1 MKKIFTI
8 GLSAMFMLLGGVNV
22 FAQEEDVTHYIKNPG
37 FDEDLTFQSDGSM
50 KEIISKDQSL
60 GDGSRSWA
68 WIAADSTVYAHPKE
82 TSSQKR
88 PDGRKDEAV
97 NGFIARIDGWEIETN
112 QVWPACEWVYFGSV
126 PYDLGNTTIP
136 IADDGTGYLEVPEK
150 PAVAN
155 GDDNKAF
162 AYLRAGWG
170 GRAVYKQVVNLPCA
184 QYRLEYWAINLN
196 PSATNGKNLSKVTCR
211 KDVFEDETGFNDT
224 EWTLHTIEF
233 TPTSEFTIEFGFES
247 EGGST
252 ANPFLCIDG
261 IKLYKIGEADPEDLL
276 RSDLADEI
284 DELIAMAEDL
294 PISNYEGLIN
304 DIFDTASAA
313 EDAEG
318 EEGLTQA
325 VKDLKAFKQKIEAL
339 KATVAEYEALKA
351 DADKLM
357 DAENHYPGLGAFETA
372 LEEIEKGVQEA
383 TVAEFAGYVEKL
395 QKALNDYNLS
405 QPATADN
412 PADYTFLIQSPYF
425 TTKLAAPTIT
435 YNADGTIAEVVYPNE
450 ADYTAGSAPED
461 SNSEGWTIVTSG
473 GDQRLNY
480 VQGRVCWNAW
490 RQASTDVAVAQ
501 QLTGIPNGYYTVS
514 AEMITQAD
522 YLSNQHVYANSNIQ
536 SAESPA
542 LTEGTWNDDNT
553 GAWTYL
559 TTTKV
564 LVIDGKLTIGALGSA
579 QNGSTD
585 QTGWFCVTN
594 FQLKY
599 YGAATDEEIAAA
611 YDARV
616 KEYTE
621 LAEQIHFAADK
632 AAYKTA
638 LDKLG
643 AASNLEDMIAN
654 LDAVA
659 EAATEAKASVAKY
672 EGVITGTYNDL
683 KEAVDYSNN
692 QKAVAAK
699 AVELMDALMNAANA
713 TYTTMDD
720 NTTILRKYRDEYL
733 PTLGDA
739 EQTEFN
745 DAVCKEAL
753 KSAIDGQ
760 VSQLTALTALPTT
773 KKLDEYITGLT
784 LALAKLAGA
793 DIIMSGE
800 SDVTA
805 LIVNPTIEAS
815 SNTEVPTGWEVE
827 RVNGDKNTTTSQ
839 GVDGNASNRYF
850 DSWNA
855 TVGAVLFTASQTIEN
870 IPNGTYEVKAMVRTS
885 GTPGAEGSYLF
896 AIDGTEMDKAL
907 FAAAHIIPTPIA
919 EYGLEPTEEEI
930 AEGATVRYATDTY
943 GEIWMDAYDKMYKE
957 GNEADEIQDILS
969 ANGGIGRGWFYKSI
983 QIEVTNNTLT
993 FGYTNDSTK
1002 TVGHK
1007 DLDGA
1012 ECVPFSGTWLS
1023 ADNFTL
1029 TLLENKQKDYNPATG
1044 IVATEPQEA
1053 LEPKVAAIYSVSGA
1067 RLNGLQKGI
1076 NLVKMADGTVQ
1087 KVLVK

>member
-1 MKKIFTI
+1 
-8 GLSAMFMLLGGVNV
+8 MFMLLGGVNV
-22 FAQEEDVTHYIKNPG
+22 FAQEEDVTHYIANAG
-37 FDEDLTFQSDGSM
+37 FDEDVSFNADGST
-50 KEIISKDQSL
+50 KEIISKDVSL
-60 GDGSRSWA
+60 SDRSWA
-68 WIAADSTVYAHPKE
+68 WIAADSTVYARPKS
-82 TSSQKR
+82 TSSQSR
-88 PDGRKDEAV
+88 PDGRKEEAV
-97 NGFIARIDGWEIETN
+97 NGFNARIKGWQIETATTF
-112 QVWPACEWVYFGSV
+112 PACEWVYFGSV
-126 PYDLGNTTIP
+126 PYDLAEKSVP
-136 IADDGTGYLEVPEK
+136 IADDGSDYLQVPKK
-150 PAVAN
+150 PEVAN

-162 AYLRAGWG
+162 VYLRAGWTNSCT
-170 GRAVYKQVVNLPCA
+170 YKQVVNLPCA
-184 QYRLEYWAINLN
+184 QYRLEYWSININ
-196 PSATNGKNLSKVTCR
+196 PNSTAEATNLSKVTCR
-211 KDVFEDETGFNDT
+211 KDVFEEEEGGLSAK
-224 EWTLHTIEF
+224 EWTKHEIEF
-233 TPTSEFTIEFGFES
+233 TPTSEFTIEFGYKS
-247 EGGST
+247 ANST
-252 ANPFLCIDG
+252 SANNPWICIDG
-261 IKLYKIGEADPEDLL
+261 IKLYKIGDADPEDLL
-276 RSDLADEI
+276 RADLADEI
-284 DELIAMAEDL
+284 DELITMAEDL

-304 DIFDTASAA
+304 DILDRASAA

-318 EEGLTQA
+318 EEELTQA
-325 VKDLKAFKQKIEAL
+325 VKDLKALKQQVEEL
-339 KATVAEYEALKA
+339 KVTITEYEALKA
-351 DADKLM
+351 DADRLM
-357 DAENHYPGLGAFETA
+357 DAENHYPGLAAFETA
-372 LEEIEKGVQEA
+372 LEEIEQGVQEA

-425 TTKLAAPTIT
+425 TNKVAAPTIT

-490 RQASTDVAVAQ
+490 RQGSTDVAVAQ
-501 QLTGIPNGYYTVS
+501 ELTGIPNGYYTVS
-514 AEMITQAD
+514 AEMITQAS

-536 SAESPA
+536 SAESPV
-542 LTEGTWNDDNT
+542 LTEGAWNDDNT

-559 TTTKV
+559 TTEKV

-579 QNGSTD
+579 LNGSTD

-616 KEYTE
+616 AEYTA

-643 AASNLEDMIAN
+643 AASTLEEMNAN

-692 QKAVAAK
+692 QKAIATK
-699 AVELMDALMNAANA
+699 AVELMDALMNAADA

-720 NTTILRKYRDEYL
+720 NTTILRKYRDGYL
-733 PTLGDA
+733 PALGDA
-739 EQTEFN
+739 ENTEFN

-753 KSAIDGQ
+753 KSAINGQ
-760 VSQLTALTALPTT
+760 VSQLTAITALPTT
-773 KKLDEYITGLT
+773 AKLDEYIESLS
-784 LALAKLAGA
+784 LALSKLAGA
-793 DIIMSGE
+793 DVIMSGE
-800 SDVTA
+800 SNVTA

-815 SNTEVPTGWEVE
+815 STTVVPNGWNVE
-827 RVNGDKNTTTSQ
+827 MEGSGNNYITNSGQ
-839 GVDGNASNRYF
+839 GVDGNGSNRYL
-850 DSWNA
+850 DAWNGTA
-855 TVGAVLFTASQTIEN
+855 SALLYTASQTIEN
-870 IPNGTYEVKAMVRTS
+870 IPNGTYEVKAMMRAT
-885 GTPGAEGSYLF
+885 GTPGAEGVYLF
-896 AIDGTEMDKAL
+896 AIDGTEMDNAL
-907 FAAAHIIPTPIA
+907 FAAAHIVPTPIA
-919 EYGLEPTEEEI
+919 AYGLEPTEDEI
-930 AEGATVRYATDTY
+930 ASGATVRYATDTY
-943 GEIWMDAYDKMYKE
+943 GEIWMDAYDKLYKDGIE
-957 GNEADEIQDILS
+957 TDEIQDIVG
-969 ANGGIGRGWFYKSI
+969 ANGSQGRGWFYKSI
-983 QIEVTNNTLT
+983 QIEVTNNVLTLGVT
-993 FGYTNDSTK
+993 TDSTK

-1029 TLLENKQKDYNPATG
+1029 TILENKQKDYNPATG

-1067 RLNGLQKGI
+1067 RLNSLQKGI